1 MKATDLVADTTKQTP
16 SNGLTRINKDLRSK
30 LRHHAFA
37 LGVSQVKLLN
47 RIVAEWLEEQPDPVL
62 QQRQK

>member
-1 MKATDLVADTTKQTP
+1 MKTTDLVADATERTP
-16 SNGLTRINKDLRSK
+16 SNGLTRINKDLRFK

-37 LGVSQVKLLN
+37 LRVSQLKLLN
-47 RIVAEWLEEQPDPVL
+47 QIVSEWLEEQPDPVL